1 MRGVVRFRRHEISCR
16 YEKTL
21 CLHDVSCRL
30 HFISPD
36 MKLAKTLQCI
46 CSKRHKIFCFLWRFE
61 VIALHCIANLTT
73 VLFTWEFGTVMKS
86 QNGLFD
92 RHEIRPV
99 VSFISP
105 VSCKRY
111 EAYDQRPICDKSH
124 DGRRETSCKRPL
136 STAYYTDIGYLI
148 YKLLYDANIFFG
160 FIITYPVLSEV
171 NIIRYGTNI
180 SDAIYFEI
188 LEISCNYPIL

>member
-1 MRGVVRFRRHEISCR
+1 MFHVAFISYRPTWNLRRHCNVFVQNVTKSFVFS
-16 YEKTL
+16 
-21 CLHDVSCRL
+21 DVLKS
-30 HFISPD
+30 
-36 MKLAKTLQCI
+36 
-46 CSKRHKIFCFLWRFE
+46 
-61 VIALHCIANLTT
+61 LHCIANLTT

-92 RHEIRPV
+92 QREIRPV

-160 FIITYPVLSEV
+160 FIITYPVSSEV